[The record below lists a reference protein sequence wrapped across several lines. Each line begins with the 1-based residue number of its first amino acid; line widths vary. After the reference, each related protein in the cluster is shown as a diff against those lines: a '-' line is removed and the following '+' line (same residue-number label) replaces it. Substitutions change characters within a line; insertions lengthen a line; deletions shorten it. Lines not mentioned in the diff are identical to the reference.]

1 VEVKHSIELMLLLN
15 YAGEAETLFFL
26 QTNRSMVKMKT
37 KTLIPSLAFVWVLA
51 TTCIVLAKEPI
62 EPMRG

>member
-1 VEVKHSIELMLLLN
+1 
-15 YAGEAETLFFL
+15 
-26 QTNRSMVKMKT
+26 MVKMKT

-62 EPMRG
+62 EPIIPVKEINLAQVE